1 MPLRDMRA
9 SGGRGTG
16 TDLHQGAPVGVRGAS
31 GAGVAARS
39 AAGVSAGGG
48 EVPRCLWSRLVGG
61 GAAGGI
67 RPAALTM
74 ARVYPHRRAD
84 SVYGRIRAAL
94 AARPAHAWATAE
106 IVIQVPDVGRKALVE
121 KLHKMARRRQILRV
135 EVPGERFARWMA

>member
-1 MPLRDMRA
+1 
-9 SGGRGTG
+9 
-16 TDLHQGAPVGVRGAS
+16 
-31 GAGVAARS
+31 
-39 AAGVSAGGG
+39 
-48 EVPRCLWSRLVGG
+48 
-61 GAAGGI
+61 
-67 RPAALTM
+67 M